1 MSDRLKLVLFDC
13 DGTLVDS
20 QHMIVAAMHH
30 AFDAHDL
37 PLLEREKVLSIVGL
51 SLFEAVGTLL
61 GPVDPKLLASVVDGY
76 KNAFTHLR
84 GQPDLHEPLYEGA
97 LDALDALAQDEN
109 LLLGVATGK
118 SQKGLQNILALHGIR
133 DRFVTLQTADDAP
146 SKPHPAMVQQA
157 MAATG
162 VRPENTIVIGDT
174 TFDIQMARNAGAH
187 ALGVDWGYHQSADLF
202 DAGASRVLE
211 GFGEVPEAV
220 TALWRAD

>member
-37 PLLEREKVLSIVGL
+37 PLLAREKVLSIVGL
-51 SLFEAVGTLL
+51 SLLEAVGTLL

-97 LDALDALAQDEN
+97 LEALDALALDEN
-109 LLLGVATGK
+109 LLLGIATGK
-118 SQKGLQNILALHGIR
+118 SQRGLKNILALHGIR

-162 VRPENTIVIGDT
+162 VRPEDTIVIGDT
-174 TFDIQMARNAGAH
+174 TFDILMAGNAGVH
-187 ALGVDWGYHQSADLF
+187 ALGVDWGYHQSADLVE
-202 DAGASRVLE
+202 AGASAVLAD
-211 GFGEVPEAV
+211 FGDVSGAV
-220 TALWRAD
+220 SALWQAD